1 MHSGVLQGRPVG
13 ELVDPYIVALLKSLS
28 HFASRSGGVQWG
40 GDRHQWLQLGLLRSE
55 GNMENQYMP
64 LEDKNYQYICL
75 IFNDRWSFH
84 TFRVPPVSA
93 IAATT
98 SFSAYAVHQSAKG
111 SWHQLRTWAPNG
123 RRESTLSAATPRYRF
138 FGVYRPLRPL
148 VSTVHPSS
156 TPSGRSTCIPSRW
169 WDVER
174 AASSL
179 WLWIRT
185 SSFLINQKLRC
196 QSESK
201 WNRRA
206 AVVVAWFF
214 LNLRETIIA
223 KVL

>member
-1 MHSGVLQGRPVG
+1 MVSSLHEGCILAENNERAQRRVAGTTCRRTRRPVHRRTPQ
-13 ELVDPYIVALLKSLS
+13 ESLT
-28 HFASRSGGVQWG
+28 
-40 GDRHQWLQLGLLRSE
+40 LR
-55 GNMENQYMP
+55 
-64 LEDKNYQYICL
+64 IA
-75 IFNDRWSFH
+75 FRWSSMRRRSTPMAPAW
-84 TFRVPPVSA
+84 TFTKRRVPPVSA

-111 SWHQLRTWAPNG
+111 SWHRLRTWAPNG

-201 WNRRA
+201 
-206 AVVVAWFF
+206 
-214 LNLRETIIA
+214 
-223 KVL
+223 